1 MKRTTRT
8 DAPQKRRAE
17 QMSRGNQVPSSALTS
32 EGRLRVAIEHVEPE
46 VDGGRYPIKRELGD
60 TIVVQADLFADG
72 HDVIRGLLRYRH
84 EHQDEWLETPL
95 SFSGNDRWQAS
106 FEVRELGHYR
116 YSIIGWVDHFAT
128 WQRDMRKRLIAQQ
141 DVTVDILIGTQLI
154 EKAYG
159 HASDTSRR
167 RLKDIQAA
175 VSRCDPR
182 SQTQLDLLLGQD
194 VAEVMAD
201 CVDHR
206 LRSSYDRELL
216 VVVDRPKARFS
227 AWYEMFPRST
237 TDEGQPHGTFKDCES
252 RLSYIAEMGFDVL
265 YLPPIHPIGETHRK
279 GPNNNPRGDSAS
291 VGSPWAIGARSG
303 GHKAIHSQL
312 GSLEDFKQL
321 LAVAR
326 EKGIEIALDLAFQC
340 SPDHPYVKQ
349 HPEWFITRPDGTIQ
363 FAENPPKQ
371 YQDIFPLNF
380 ESDAFPELW
389 KELRGVIQY
398 WIDHGI
404 RIFRVDNPH
413 TKPFLFWKWLIG
425 DVKAA
430 YPETIFLAEAFTR
443 PKVMYHLAKVG
454 FTQSYT
460 YFAWRNSKPEL
471 TDYFTELTKS
481 PVREFFRPNL
491 WTNTPDILTEHL
503 QHGGRPVFMVR
514 LALAAAYPETIFL
527 AEAFTRPKVMYHLA
541 KVGFTQSY
549 TYFAW
554 RNSKP
559 ELTDYFTELTKSP
572 VREFF
577 RPNLWTNTPDILTE
591 HLQHGGRPVFMVRLA
606 LAATLGSNYG
616 IYGPAFELYENR
628 PQKPGSEEYL
638 DSEKYEVRRWDI
650 TRPDSLKE
658 FIGLINRIRRENP
671 ALQSDGRLQFH
682 PIDNDYLLAYSKQS
696 PDGSNVILVVV
707 NLSPHHVHSGW
718 LELDLSALGIH
729 VNRPFQVHDLLTHA
743 YYVWQGS
750 RNYVQLD
757 PHSVPVQ
764 IFAVRRNLRREQD
777 FDYFL

>member
-1 MKRTTRT
+1 MKRSTRK
-8 DAPQKRRAE
+8 DA
-17 QMSRGNQVPSSALTS
+17 SRNVPAKQASREKQVASHALG

-46 VDGGRYPIKRELGD
+46 LDGGRYPVKRVVGD
-60 TIVVQADLFADG
+60 TIIVEADLFADG
-72 HDVIRGLLRYRH
+72 HDMIRGVLRSRH
-84 EHQDEWLETPL
+84 ESQDHWLNTPL
-95 SFSGNDRWQAS
+95 RPLGNDRWQAS
-106 FEVRELGHYR
+106 FNVTELGQYHYG
-116 YSIIGWVDHFAT
+116 IVGWVDHFAT
-128 WQRDMRKRLIAQQ
+128 WQRDMRKRLSAHQ
-141 DVTVDILIGTQLI
+141 DVTVEMLIGKQLI
-154 EKAYG
+154 EQAAG
-159 HASDTSRR
+159 RASEALRR
-167 RLKDIQAA
+167 RLKDLQAML
-175 VSRCDPR
+175 SRCDSSP
-182 SQTQLDLLLGQD
+182 QALLHLLL
-194 VAEVMAD
+194 EEETEEIMAD

-206 LRSSYDRELL
+206 LSSSYDRDLI
-216 VVVDRPKARFS
+216 VVVDRPQARFS

-237 TDEGQPHGTFKDCES
+237 TDDEQPHGTFKDCES

-279 GPNNNPRGDSAS
+279 GRNNNPRGDSAS
-291 VGSPWAIGARSG
+291 VGSPWAIGSRTG
-303 GHKAIHSQL
+303 GHTAIHSEL
-312 GSLEDFKQL
+312 GSLDDFTQL
-321 LAVAR
+321 VAAAHT
-326 EKGIEIALDLAFQC
+326 KGLEIALDLAFQC
-340 SPDHPYVKQ
+340 SPDHPYVTE
-349 HPEWFITRPDGTIQ
+349 HPEWFKTRPDGTIQ

-371 YQDIFPLNF
+371 YQDIFPLHF
-380 ESDAFPELW
+380 ETDAYPGLW
-389 KELRGVIQY
+389 KELREVVQY

-425 DVKAA
+425 DVKAS

-471 TDYFTELTKS
+471 TDYFTELTAS
-481 PVREFFRPNL
+481 SVREYFRPNL

-503 QHGGRPVFMVR
+503 QHGGRPVFM
-514 LALAAAYPETIFL
+514 A
-527 AEAFTRPKVMYHLA
+527 
-541 KVGFTQSY
+541 
-549 TYFAW
+549 
-554 RNSKP
+554 
-559 ELTDYFTELTKSP
+559 
-572 VREFF
+572 
-577 RPNLWTNTPDILTE
+577 
-591 HLQHGGRPVFMVRLA
+591 RLA
-606 LAATLGSNYG
+606 LAATLGSSYG

-650 TRPDSLKE
+650 SRPDSLKE

-696 PDGSNVILVVV
+696 SDGSNMILIVV

-718 LELDLSALGIH
+718 LELDLATLGIQA
-729 VNRPFQVHDLLTHA
+729 NRPFQVHDLLTHA
-743 YYVWQGS
+743 YYVWQGP

-764 IFAVRRNLRREQD
+764 IFAVRRDLRREED
-777 FDYFL
+777 FDYYL